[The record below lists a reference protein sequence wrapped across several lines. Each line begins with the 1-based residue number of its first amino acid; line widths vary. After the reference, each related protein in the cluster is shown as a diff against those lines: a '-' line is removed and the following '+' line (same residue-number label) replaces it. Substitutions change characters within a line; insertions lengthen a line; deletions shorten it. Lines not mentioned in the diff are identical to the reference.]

1 MPDEYISRAEALRA
15 VQKQRGANRSPAQN
29 AMLDRI
35 CCDIKNM
42 PAADVAPVVRCR
54 DCKYGELYSRND
66 GRTGVYCKC
75 KISTFTYANDH
86 TFTPV
91 RNEDDFC
98 SYGPRE

>member
-1 MPDEYISRAEALRA
+1 MDEYISRVETLADFEACNAENPRWTPQRTKTLLLR
-15 VQKQRGANRSPAQN
+15 Q
-29 AMLDRI
+29 
-35 CCDIKNM
+35 

-75 KISTFTYANDH
+75 QISTFTYANDH

-98 SYGPRE
+98 SYGVRE